1 MIAWSLATAALVC
14 VLPGFVLGWVNLR
27 RYRRAPVDGPRISTS
42 VSICIPARNEAGN
55 IEACI
60 RSALRSGD
68 EAGAPEL
75 EVLVYD
81 DQSEDETPTILAR
94 LAAEDHRVRLV
105 PTVPL
110 PSGWNGKQHACERMG
125 RAAGTEW
132 LLFTDA
138 DVRFSPDMLRRTVL
152 AREELDAE
160 LISTVPRELTG
171 TIGEMLL
178 IPLINWIL
186 LCYLPFGMMRKTL
199 RSSASAAVGQFIF
212 CRRNSWVDSG
222 GHAAFRDSMHDGV
235 KMPRAFREAGHRTDL
250 FDGTELV
257 SCRMYEGFTETWR
270 GFAKNAFEG
279 LGSVGLLV
287 MVTILHAVGH
297 LLPWGLLGW
306 LLFGGEPLDPFL
318 LSLVLGTLLLP
329 FIQRAAMARRFQQSP
344 LGVFVHPFAIT
355 CLIAVQWWSYLLD
368 RSGRRSWRGRLATP
382 DPS

>member
-1 MIAWSLATAALVC
+1 M
-14 VLPGFVLGWVNLR
+14 
-27 RYRRAPVDGPRISTS
+27 
-42 VSICIPARNEAGN
+42 
-55 IEACI
+55 
-60 RSALRSGD
+60 
-68 EAGAPEL
+68 
-75 EVLVYD
+75 LVYD
-81 DQSEDETPTILAR
+81 DQSDDETPTILAR
-94 LAAEDHRVRLV
+94 LAEEDPRVRLV

-125 RAAGTEW
+125 QAAGTEW

-152 AREELDAE
+152 AREKLDAE
-160 LISTVPRELTG
+160 LISTVPREITG

-186 LCYLPFGMMRKTL
+186 PCYLPFGMMRTTL
-199 RSSASAAVGQFIF
+199 RASASAAVGQFIF
-212 CRRNSWVDSG
+212 CRRSSWADSG

-235 KMPRAFREAGHRTDL
+235 KMPRAFRNAGHRTDL
-250 FDGTELV
+250 FDGTDLI
-257 SCRMYEGFTETWR
+257 SCRMYRGFAETWH

-287 MVTILHAVGH
+287 MVTVLHAIGH

-306 LLFGGEPLDPFL
+306 LLFGSDPVNPLL
-318 LSLVLGTLLLP
+318 LSLVLVILLLP
-329 FIQRAAMARRFQQSP
+329 FMQRAAMARRFQQSP
-344 LGVFVHPFAIT
+344 LGVVVHPFAIA

-368 RSGRRSWRGRLATP
+368 RTGRRSWRGRLATP